1 VKRTDHFLTTER
13 LLYGP
18 WQSFERDVARLL
30 LHNGFSDVR
39 VVGKSGDKGAD
50 ILATNAKGLWVIQC
64 KHTTSSFPPKAA
76 LDEAVNAGEYYQ
88 ADCLVVASSRP
99 AGEAFL
105 RKRAEYGRLGI
116 EIKIWAP
123 SQLIKLAE
131 VGSYFSSNAKS
142 LRDYQQAAVD
152 SFYNALVDTGRGQ
165 IVLAT
170 GLGKTVVM
178 ASTVQALYENG
189 KLPNKRI
196 LVLAHMREL
205 VNQLHQSFWGQI
217 SKNIPTH
224 QLTDGE
230 FPTFWDGV
238 TFATFQS
245 AISNYAALP
254 EFDLILVD
262 EAHHIGAG
270 TFKDVIEKINPA
282 MIGGVTATPWRGDG
296 FLIDEVLG
304 PSVCSVGIAEGLAK
318 GFLSEVDYRVYAD
331 NLDWEYVQEAS
342 KHKYSLKQLN
352 KRLLIP
358 TRDEQAAKIISKLFQ
373 GTKRHSGIIFS
384 PSIEH
389 ARQFSSQLRQ
399 AGLSCEIIA
408 SEVDKRELTLRM
420 MKFRKGEYHFA
431 ITVDMFNEG
440 VDVPDVDVIVFMRA
454 THSRRI
460 FVQQL
465 GRGLRVSDSKINVLV
480 LDFVSDLRRMAEVV
494 DLDSS
499 IRSLEV
505 EKMGLG
511 QELISF
517 SDMSAGSFLQ
527 EWMLDQADLIKN
539 DSPHLELPKFDFPK
553 PNRTGNIA

>member
-1 VKRTDHFLTTER
+1 VKKNEHFLTTDR

-30 LHNGFSDVR
+30 MHNGFSDVR

-50 ILATNAKGLWVIQC
+50 ILATNANGLWAIQC
-64 KHTTSSFPPKAA
+64 KHTTSSFPPRSA

-88 ADCLVVASSRP
+88 ADNLMVASSRP
-99 AGEAFL
+99 PGDAFL
-105 RKRAEYGRLGI
+105 RKRAEYGRLGVK
-116 EIKIWAP
+116 IKICAP
-123 SQLIKLAE
+123 AQLLKLAD
-131 VGSYFSSNAKS
+131 VGSKYSSSQKS
-142 LRDYQQAAVD
+142 LRKYQQTAVD

-178 ASTVQALYENG
+178 ASTVQALFENG
-189 KLPNKRI
+189 QLPSRRV
-196 LVLAHMREL
+196 LVLSHMREL
-205 VNQLHQSFWGQI
+205 VNQLHQSFWAQV
-217 SKNIPTH
+217 SKGIPTH
-224 QLTDGE
+224 QLSEGE
-230 FPTFWDGV
+230 FPSFWDGI

-245 AISNYAALP
+245 AISNHTALP
-254 EFDLILVD
+254 AFDLILVD

-270 TFKDVIEKINPA
+270 TFKEIIERIAPP

-296 FLIDEVLG
+296 YSIDEVLG

-331 NLDWEYVQEAS
+331 NLDWDYVQEAS
-342 KHKYSLKQLN
+342 EHNYSLKQLN

-358 TRDEQAAKIISKLFQ
+358 TRDEEAAEIISSLFSS
-373 GTKRHSGIIFS
+373 TNRKSGIIFS

-399 AGLSCEIIA
+399 AGLSCEVIA
-408 SEVDKRELTLRM
+408 SEVDKRELSLRM
-420 MKFRKGEYHFA
+420 MQFRKGEFQFA

-440 VDVPDVDVIVFMRA
+440 VDVPNVDIIVFMRA

-465 GRGLRVSDSKINVLV
+465 GRGLRVSETKVDVLV

-494 DLDSS
+494 DLDSAV
-499 IRSLEV
+499 RSLEV

-511 QELISF
+511 RDLISF
-517 SDMSAGSFLQ
+517 TNKSAGSFLK
-527 EWMLDQADLIKN
+527 EWMLDQADLIEN
-539 DSPHLELPKFDFPK
+539 DSPTLELPRFEFPN
-553 PNRTGNIA
+553 PNPPGSVE